1 MNTALRSLGIT
12 LSAAVLSVY
21 VTGYLYL
28 KFECY
33 SNEFVPSDPWKDSE
47 LSAKSRVTSWGESLT
62 TPLPHKDPGLGL
74 DRGFAG
80 FLNAIYT
87 PIRSLDEMVSG
98 WSVKFN
104 IRQEII
110 AAGES
115 F

>member
-1 MNTALRSLGIT
+1 MKTALRSLGIT
-12 LSAAVLSVY
+12 LLAVVLSAY

-33 SNEFVPSDPWKDSE
+33 SNEFIPSDPWKGSE
-47 LSAKSRVTSWGESLT
+47 LSAKSRVTSWGENFT
-62 TPLPHKDPGLGL
+62 TPLAHRDPGLGL
-74 DRGFAG
+74 GKGFAG
-80 FLNAIYT
+80 FLNAFYT

-104 IRQEII
+104 IRPEII
-110 AAGES
+110 APDKS